1 MILTNF
7 PINFNSFIKNS
18 QNIKNIINYIYFDA
32 VESINFSSIIC
43 DRCLNNSRHHHAYYE
58 KQINIYGKMIKVRIT
73 RIICTN
79 CGKTHAILI
88 EPMITY
94 ISTLFNDL
102 IRIVIYSIILLDSS
116 LFFIIKTSFHHV
128 LTHIMIL

>member
-7 PINFNSFIKNS
+7 PVNFNSFIKNS
-18 QNIKNIINYIYFDA
+18 QNIKNIINDIYFDA

-43 DRCLNNSRHHHAYYE
+43 DRCLNNSWHHHAYYE
-58 KQINIYGKMIKVRIT
+58 KQINIYG
-73 RIICTN
+73 
-79 CGKTHAILI
+79 ILI
-88 EPMITY
+88 EPMIPY